1 MTVVT
6 YRKGAKGMILEGS
19 QQIENNN
26 IVLNPENYKDAID
39 NNRDFYLQFSV
50 FTPDAEAYLV
60 KVLHLYLERYDLLYL
75 KDMLITIIKELI
87 NNAIK
92 ANAKRLYFKTRKLDI
107 TQKEEYREGM
117 ESFKDDVFVKG
128 SELLRKLADSRLV
141 VRVYFK
147 SDKNNLR
154 INVINNI
161 PILEEELKKIE
172 ARQKKAYS
180 YTDISD
186 AFDDVLDDSEG
197 AGLGL
202 IMALMLVKNAG
213 FPQEAFGITTDGKF
227 TIASIKLSASL
238 TETRS
243 QVRVAEEISKEVEN
257 LPSFPENIM
266 EIQRLCTNPDS
277 TIKDISNAI
286 KRDPGLT
293 TAILKLANSAGY
305 ITSKRIETIE
315 EAVKIIGTKGINTLL
330 VASGVQE
337 IMGNRYKKFETI
349 WRNSYKTAFYSQNIA
364 MQMKRTRLSEFAY
377 LAALLADIGQI
388 VLLSIK
394 PEEIQR
400 LREIAGLKDMPET
413 NLLEEISLGIS
424 HSTLGSIICQKWRFN
439 EALIKAIEFHHRP
452 HMAPEKYR
460 DLVYI
465 VYLGYVYNS
474 IETKNFRFEI
484 VNDDVLEHFNIQE
497 REEFEKLHEILK
509 KSYEMHIEEKSIEKP
524 EDQG

>member
-1 MTVVT
+1 
-6 YRKGAKGMILEGS
+6 MILEGS
-19 QQIENNN
+19 QQIENNP
-26 IVLNPENYKDAID
+26 IVLNPQNYREAID
-39 NNRDFYLQFSV
+39 NNSDFYLQFSV
-50 FTPDAEAYLV
+50 FTAEAESHFI
-60 KVLHLYLERYDLLYL
+60 KVLHLYLEKLDLLYL
-75 KDMLITIIKELI
+75 KDMLVTIVKELI

-92 ANAKRLYFKTRKLDI
+92 ANAKRLYFKSRNMDI
-107 TQKEEYREGM
+107 TKKDEYRKGM
-117 ESFKDDVFVKG
+117 EDFKDDVFVKG
-128 SELLRKLADSRLV
+128 SELLQKLANSRLV
-141 VRVYFK
+141 VRVFFK
-147 SDKNNLR
+147 VEEENLR

-161 PILEEELKKIE
+161 PILEEELNKIH

-202 IMALMLVKNAG
+202 IMALMLFKNAG
-213 FPQEAFGITTDGKF
+213 FPPDAFEMKTDGKF
-227 TIASIKLSASL
+227 TIAAIKLSTTLIDTS
-238 TETRS
+238 S
-243 QVRVAEEISKEVEN
+243 QREIAEEISREVEN
-257 LPSFPENIM
+257 LPSFPENIL
-266 EIQRLCTNPDS
+266 EIQRLCTNPES

-305 ITSKRIETIE
+305 ITSKRVETIE

-337 IMGNRYKKFETI
+337 IMGTRYKKFETI
-349 WRNSYKTAFYSQNIA
+349 WKNSYKAAFYSQNIA
-364 MQMKRTRLSEFAY
+364 MQMKKTRLSEFAY
-377 LAALLADIGQI
+377 LAALLSDIGQI

-394 PEEIQR
+394 PDEIQR

-439 EALIKAIEFHHRP
+439 EALVKAIEFHHRP
-452 HMAPEKYR
+452 HMAPEKFR
-460 DLVYI
+460 DLIYI

-474 IETKNFRFEI
+474 IETNNFRFEI
-484 VNDDVLEHFNIQE
+484 VNDDVLQYFNIQK
-497 REEFEKLHEILK
+497 REEFDRLHNILK
-509 KSYEMHIEEKSIEKP
+509 NSYEMHVEEKSQKAP
-524 EDQG
+524 ENNE